1 MKSYV
6 FFSAYF
12 KEKETV
18 AASRIYGLTK
28 SLKTLGNEIVLCSPN
43 VNFGNVSDDYF
54 IDKFIYLPTE
64 ENPFLEKIRKV
75 YKKNRIYEERNSER
89 NSFRPYENVRSLID
103 NNILW
108 YDHFYSPSR
117 NQYFQVKYSS
127 KLIKQIALQFSNS
140 NPILVTSS
148 GPSIMNYFGYKVKKK
163 NPNIFW
169 VADYRDLNQN
179 NPYKSDKFNFK
190 GKKMDKLV
198 FKYADLITTVSY
210 GAKEQ
215 NIENARKMGY
225 DIRDRTYVLY
235 NGYSKDEVSGI
246 SSFELSKKYKDI
258 LSSLKIKI
266 IFTGTIYPLRRIDLF
281 FEALREVDNALF
293 VYAGGSYDLVDY
305 YRNKLKIE
313 SKVINL
319 KVISKEEAEFLQR
332 NSDILLQ
339 LKADVKEDGI
349 LTGKFFEYLQK
360 NKRILS
366 LGDKD
371 EEYNEICKSLKNV
384 DILPYDKGRIAEY
397 INSLKLEDLKE
408 NYDPNIER
416 FSWEILAKEF
426 DDFISQKLIERKS
439 TA

>member
-1 MKSYV
+1 
-6 FFSAYF
+6 
-12 KEKETV
+12 
-18 AASRIYGLTK
+18 
-28 SLKTLGNEIVLCSPN
+28 
-43 VNFGNVSDDYF
+43 
-54 IDKFIYLPTE
+54 
-64 ENPFLEKIRKV
+64 
-75 YKKNRIYEERNSER
+75 
-89 NSFRPYENVRSLID
+89 
-103 NNILW
+103 
-108 YDHFYSPSR
+108 
-117 NQYFQVKYSS
+117 
-127 KLIKQIALQFSNS
+127 
-140 NPILVTSS
+140 
-148 GPSIMNYFGYKVKKK
+148 
-163 NPNIFW
+163 
-169 VADYRDLNQN
+169 
-179 NPYKSDKFNFK
+179 
-190 GKKMDKLV
+190 MDKLV

-235 NGYSKDEVSGI
+235 NGYSKDEVSRI

-426 DDFISQKLIERKS
+426 DDFISQKLRERKS

>member
-1 MKSYV
+1 MLKKILLISYYGLQKS
-6 FFSAYF
+6 SSGS
-12 KEKETV
+12 T
-18 AASRIYGLTK
+18 RIYNLLKELCKNNQVDVLFPNLLQLENNLYNYNFINNIYLYPVKK
-28 SLKTLGNEIVLCSPN
+28 SLTIHRFRNKTKEMLGVDYPKNNKGISESIKAFILN
-43 VNFGNVSDDYF
+43 NYIFYNVSFSQEIKRY
-54 IDKFIYLPTE
+54 Y
-64 ENPFLEKIRKV
+64 V
-75 YKKNRIYEERNSER
+75 
-89 NSFRPYENVRSLID
+89 
-103 NNILW
+103 
-108 YDHFYSPSR
+108 
-117 NQYFQVKYSS
+117 VKYKNDFLKSINLQTYDV
-127 KLIKQIALQFSNS
+127 LI
-140 NPILVTSS
+140 TSS

-235 NGYSKDEVSGI
+235 NGYSKDEVSRI

-426 DDFISQKLIERKS
+426 DDFISQKLRERKS